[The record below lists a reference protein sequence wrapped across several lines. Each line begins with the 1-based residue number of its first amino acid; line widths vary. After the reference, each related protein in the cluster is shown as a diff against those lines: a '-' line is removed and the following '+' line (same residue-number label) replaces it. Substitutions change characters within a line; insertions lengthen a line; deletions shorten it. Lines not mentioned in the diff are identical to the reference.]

1 MNKLP
6 PQNIPTEESIL
17 SSCLLGY
24 SDQAVNSIQP
34 DDFYRSAHNKIFS
47 AIVEL
52 CEKKEPVDLQTVYIL
67 LKKKGQTEEVGGAS
81 YLAQLT
87 ETTSMAVNI
96 EAYCKEIKEKSVL
109 RKIIERCNTV
119 YNKCFDNT
127 ADVFKILEDAGNIT
141 SNITFATDEISS
153 YRDLSLSAGD
163 RYEAAYRSKGK
174 ITGLPSGFYDLDW
187 VTCGFQN
194 TDLVLI
200 AARPSMGK
208 TALMLNIAGHTAKQG
223 FPVLIFSHEMSKE
236 QLFDRQIASE
246 SMVNLQKFRSGRFD
260 SNDWEN
266 INKAQSTVYEWPVY
280 IEDLSALHHS
290 VIRQKAYSMKRKHG
304 IQMIMIDYL
313 QLVRGDRESSRDREV
328 ANISGAFKAMAKDL
342 KIPVIVLSQLNRS
355 LENRG
360 DKRPKLSD
368 LRDSGTLEQDADLVM
383 FLYRPSVYGE
393 DEDFPGH
400 TELCLAKHRNGPT
413 TTIRLQ
419 WEEKYTSFKNLQR
432 EVKDE

>member
-17 SSCLLGY
+17 ASCLLGH
-24 SDQAVNSIQP
+24 SDKAVNLIRP
-34 DDFYRSAHNKIFS
+34 DDFYRSSNQKIFQV
-47 AIVEL
+47 IMEL
-52 CEKKEPVDLQTVYIL
+52 SEKKEPIDLQTVYTL
-67 LKKKGQTEEVGGAS
+67 LAKKGQAEEIGGAVH
-81 YLAQLT
+81 LAQLVDST
-87 ETTSMAVNI
+87 PLAVNI
-96 EAYCKEIKEKSVL
+96 EAYCKEIKEKAVL

-119 YNKCFDNT
+119 YNKCFDSS
-127 ADVFKILEDAGNIT
+127 ADVFKVLEDAGNIA
-141 SNITFATDEISS
+141 SNITFATEEISS
-153 YRDLSLSAGD
+153 YRELSLAAGE

-194 TDLVLI
+194 TDLILL

-208 TALMLNIAGHTAKQG
+208 TALMLNIAGHTARQG

-236 QLFDRQIASE
+236 QLFDREIAST
-246 SMVNLQKFRSGRFD
+246 SKVNLQKFRSGRFD
-260 SNDWEN
+260 ADDWEN
-266 INKAQSTVYEWPVY
+266 INQAQSAVYELPVY

-290 VIRQKAYSMKRKHG
+290 VIRQKAYSMKKKHG

-313 QLVRGDRESSRDREV
+313 QLVRGDKESSRDREV

-355 LENRG
+355 LEQRK

-383 FLYRPSVYGE
+383 FLYRAAVYGE

-413 TTIRLQ
+413 KTIGLK
-419 WEEKYTSFKNLQR
+419 WEEKFTRFQNIQR
-432 EVKDE
+432 GIG